1 MTKRNKLTPL
11 RVAQCWVSNYGAE
24 RTANINILWN
34 VTRGKG
40 GWLGFNHRPAIYE
53 FYWDG
58 STLVTHQKWNKKHET
73 ERFYPPFPRGD
84 IQVYIDA
91 KWTLDPPF
99 PVWELRDE
107 QYFDFW
113 SLDGDIVIRR
123 GLHDRRRSKP
133 LAKYTMPVSLI

>member
-1 MTKRNKLTPL
+1 MALARREKITPL
-11 RVAQCWVSNYGAE
+11 TLAKRWGMEYGAG
-24 RTANINILWN
+24 RKVNIYVLWN
-34 VTRGKG
+34 VTRGRSG
-40 GWLGFNHRPAIYE
+40 RLGINDKPAVYT

-58 STLVTHQKWNKKHET
+58 FNLLTRQQWNKQHHA
-73 ERFYPPFPRGD
+73 ERICPPLPKGD

-91 KWTLDPPF
+91 KWTDPPS
-99 PVWELRDE
+99 VWELSDR

-123 GLHDRRRSKP
+123 GVHDRRRSKP